1 MKLFLALLKAYWP
14 QLLLAGCAFASGYS
28 IATNGNEKTLAKQE
42 LAFTKKFTDQ
52 SSAFESERTAWLNEK
67 TQTARDQNAALTAAL
82 ALQQQYQDKANL
94 LSNQLAATKQ
104 QLAESKAKYQRDIV
118 NATQNDGVGYTGLGP
133 DGLCLYRQALGYP
146 CDQRLPETNSGAA
159 AYPADASSPRTGLL
173 PEDLLAHSSDY
184 GEWCQSLK
192 AQLESL
198 NHIYNNG
205 TNK

>member
-14 QLLLAGCAFASGYS
+14 QLLLAS
-28 IATNGNEKTLAKQE
+28 IALAIGYGIASSGNGKALAQQE
-42 LAFTKKFTDQ
+42 LAFTNKLAAQ
-52 SSAFESERTAWLNEK
+52 SSEFEAERTAWLNEK
-67 TQTARDQNAALTAAL
+67 IQTARDQNAALAAAL
-82 ALQQQYQDKANL
+82 ALQQQYQDRANL
-94 LSNQLAATKQ
+94 LSNQLASTKQ

-146 CDQRLPETNSGAA
+146 CDQRLPETVSGTA
-159 AYPADASSPRTGLL
+159 AYSADATAPRSGLL
-173 PEDLLAHSSDY
+173 PADLLAHSSDY

-198 NHIYNNG
+198 NHIFDNG
-205 TNK
+205 KTK

>member
-14 QLLLAGCAFASGYS
+14 QLLLAGIAMAIGYGIASS
-28 IATNGNEKTLAKQE
+28 SNEKARAQQE
-42 LAFTKKFTDQ
+42 LAFTNRLADQ
-52 SSAFESERTAWLNEK
+52 SSEFEAERNAWLNEK
-67 TQTARDQNAALTAAL
+67 IQTAREQNAALTAAL
-82 ALQQQYQDKANL
+82 ALQQQYQDKADL

-133 DGLCLYRQALGYP
+133 DGLCLYSKALGYP
-146 CDQRLPETNSGAA
+146 CDQRLPKTNSGAA
-159 AYPADASSPRTGLL
+159 AYPADATTANTGLS
-173 PEDLLAHSSDY
+173 PADLLAHSGDY

-205 TNK
+205 TIK